1 MVKAFVLIT
10 AKPGAETNLVGS
22 LKSLEDVEDAW
33 AVYGEYDVIALIS
46 VQDLKSLD
54 SFVTNKIRRLEEVQ
68 FTSTM
73 ICIR

>member
-10 AKPGAETNLVGS
+10 AKPGVEANLVGS
-22 LKSLEDVEDAW
+22 LKELEEVEDAW
-33 AVYGEYDVIALIS
+33 AVYGEYDVIAL
-46 VQDLKSLD
+46 VNVEDLKDLD
-54 SFVTNKIRRLEEVQ
+54 AFVTEKIRRLGEVQ